1 MARRR
6 RRKSAFP
13 RIRFKRKFPFVQL
26 GSSASVHARA
36 AEYHLRSMSNAIQS
50 GLSALKQG
58 ECSRAFHQLIAASR
72 YDGMY
77 QAHADTSP
85 ASHHA
90 RVHRKSLP
98 TEVIEFEV
106 AFKRACPIGQRATMH
121 GARRRR

>member
-6 RRKSAFP
+6 RRKTFA
-13 RIRFKRKFPFVQL
+13 RFTNKFPFFQL

-36 AEYHLRSMSNAIQS
+36 AEYHLRSMSNAIQT

-85 ASHHA
+85 AGHHA

-98 TEVIEFEV
+98 AEVVEFEM
-106 AFKRACPIGQRATMH
+106 AFKRACPIGSRATMH